1 LQWLW
6 NARKKVPASQ
16 LLLLPLKPQ
25 LSLLCMW
32 RLQQRLSWDDS
43 NLLVGKVL
51 LLLLLLAPLLC
62 VLHVCQM
69 LQAPSQQRSSSSRS

>member
-6 NARKKVPASQ
+6 NARKNVPASQ
-16 LLLLPLKPQ
+16 LLLLLKPQ

-51 LLLLLLAPLLC
+51 LLLLLLLAPLLC